1 MRLSERYLRLAR
13 SLVHLAQ
20 LENAIELEAPVLVDR
35 RKAVEDKTPLFAR
48 SIWDLHG
55 REWNGRWLRV
65 MQRYSRRRRVV
76 QIFGHSRF

>member
-1 MRLSERYLRLAR
+1 LSERYLRLAR

-55 REWNGRWLRV
+55 REWKAYAVRL
-65 MQRYSRRRRVV
+65 
-76 QIFGHSRF
+76 